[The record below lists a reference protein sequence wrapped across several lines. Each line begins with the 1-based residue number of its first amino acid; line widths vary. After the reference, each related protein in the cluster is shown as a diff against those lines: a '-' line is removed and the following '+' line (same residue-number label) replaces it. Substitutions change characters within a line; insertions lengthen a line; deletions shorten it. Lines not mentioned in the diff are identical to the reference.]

1 MLRFDSD
8 YMEGAHPSILQRLTE
23 INFNQNPGYGT
34 DAYCDSAK
42 AKIKAACAAPNAE
55 VHFLVGGTQT
65 NATVIGACLRS
76 YEGVL
81 CAETGHI
88 ACHEAGAVE
97 VTGRK
102 ALTLPHYLGKVA
114 AEDVKQYM
122 ETFYGDANHDHM
134 VFPGMLYISHPTEF
148 GTLYTKAE
156 LESLHELCA
165 AYHIPLYLDGARM
178 GYGLAAKGTD
188 VTLPVIAQNCDLF
201 YIGGTKV
208 GALFGEALVVT
219 NPALLH
225 HFFTVIKQRG
235 ALMAKG
241 WLLGLQ
247 FDTLFTDGLYEKIAA
262 HAIELAE
269 KLRNGF
275 AAKGCNFYIDSPT
288 NQQFL
293 IVEDTKLETLRQAG
307 ISFSFWEKYDAAHT
321 VVRFCTSWATE
332 EASIDTLLALL

>member
-8 YMEGAHPSILQRLTE
+8 YMEGAHPSIFQRLAD
-23 INFNQNPGYGT
+23 INLDQNSGYGT
-34 DAYCDSAK
+34 DHYCTSAK
-42 AKIKAACAAPNAE
+42 EKIKAACAAPNAE

-97 VTGRK
+97 LTGRK
-102 ALTLPHYLGKVA
+102 ALTLPQTLGKVSA
-114 AEDVKQYM
+114 ADVEKYLK
-122 ETFYGDANHDHM
+122 TFYGDENHDHM

-148 GTLYTKAE
+148 GTLYTKSE
-156 LESLHELCA
+156 LEALHDLCRQ
-165 AYHIPLYLDGARM
+165 YNIPLYLDGARM
-178 GYGLAAKGTD
+178 GYGLAARNTD
-188 VTLPVIAQNCDLF
+188 VTLPVIAENCDLF

-219 NPALLH
+219 NPALLP

-247 FDTLFTDGLYEKIAA
+247 FDTLFTDGLYEKLGA
-262 HAIELAE
+262 HAIALAE
-269 KLRNGF
+269 KLKAGF
-275 AAKGCNFYIDSPT
+275 LAKGCRFYIDSPT

-293 IVEDTKLETLRQAG
+293 IITDEQLKTLRAAD
-307 ISFSFWEKYDAAHT
+307 ISCSFWEKYDETHT
-321 VVRFCTSWATE
+321 VVRFCTSWATKE
-332 EASIDTLLALL
+332 ENIDHLLSLL

>member
-23 INFNQNPGYGT
+23 LNFQQNAGYGT
-34 DAYCDSAK
+34 DEICASAK
-42 AKIKAACAAPNAE
+42 AKIKAACQCPEAE

-76 YEGVL
+76 YEGAL

-97 VTGRK
+97 LTGRK
-102 ALTLPHYLGKVA
+102 ALTLPHHLGKVA
-114 AEDVKQYM
+114 AEDVKAYL

-156 LESLHELCA
+156 LEALHDLCA
-165 AYHIPLYLDGARM
+165 QYHIPLYLDGARM
-178 GYGLAAKGTD
+178 GYGLAAKNTD

-208 GALFGEALVVT
+208 GAFFGEALVVT
-219 NPALLH
+219 NPALLP

-235 ALMAKG
+235 ALLAKG
-241 WLLGLQ
+241 WLLGVQ

-262 HAIELAE
+262 HAIRLAE
-269 KLRNGF
+269 KLRKGF
-275 AAKGCNFYIDSPT
+275 AEKGCKFYIDSPT

-293 IVEDTKLETLRQAG
+293 IVEDEQLERLRQAD
-307 ISFSFWEKYDAAHT
+307 ISFSFWEKYDETHT

-332 EASIDTLLALL
+332 ESSIDTLLSLL

>member
-8 YMEGAHPSILQRLTE
+8 YMEGAHPSILQRLAD
-23 INFNQNPGYGT
+23 INLDQNAGYGT
-34 DAYCDSAK
+34 DGYCASAK
-42 AKIKAACAAPNAE
+42 EKIKAACEAPNAE

-76 YEGVL
+76 YEGAL

-97 VTGRK
+97 LTGHK
-102 ALTLPHYLGKVA
+102 ALTLPQTLGKVSA
-114 AEDVKQYM
+114 QDVEQYLK
-122 ETFYGDANHDHM
+122 TFYGDENHDHM

-156 LESLHELCA
+156 LEALHDLCQT
-165 AYHIPLYLDGARM
+165 YHIPLYLDGARM
-178 GYGLAAKGTD
+178 GYGLAARDTD
-188 VTLPVIAQNCDLF
+188 MTLPVIARNCDLF

-208 GALFGEALVVT
+208 GAMFGEALVVT
-219 NPALLH
+219 NPALLP

-247 FDTLFTDGLYEKIAA
+247 FDTLFTDGLYQKLGE
-262 HAIELAE
+262 HAIAMAE
-269 KLRNGF
+269 KLKAGF
-275 AAKGCNFYIDSPT
+275 LAKGCRFYIDSPT

-293 IVEDTKLETLRQAG
+293 IVTDQQLHTLREKD
-307 ISFSFWEKYDAAHT
+307 ISCSFWEKYDETHT
-321 VVRFCTSWATE
+321 VVRFCTSWATKE
-332 EASIDTLLALL
+332 ENVDYLLSLL

>member
-8 YMEGAHPSILQRLTE
+8 YMEGAHPSILQRLAD
-23 INFNQNPGYGT
+23 INLDQNSGYGT
-34 DAYCDSAK
+34 DHYCTSAK
-42 AKIKAACAAPNAE
+42 EKIKAACAAPNAE

-97 VTGRK
+97 LTGRK
-102 ALTLPHYLGKVA
+102 ALTLPQTLGKVSA
-114 AEDVKQYM
+114 ADVEKYLK
-122 ETFYGDANHDHM
+122 TFYGDENHDHM

-148 GTLYTKAE
+148 GTLYTKSE
-156 LESLHELCA
+156 LEALHDLCRQ
-165 AYHIPLYLDGARM
+165 YNIPLYLDGARM
-178 GYGLAAKGTD
+178 GYGLAARNTD
-188 VTLPVIAQNCDLF
+188 VTLPVIAENCDLF

-219 NPALLH
+219 NPALLP

-247 FDTLFTDGLYEKIAA
+247 FDTLFTDGLYEKLGA
-262 HAIELAE
+262 HAIALAE
-269 KLRNGF
+269 KLKAGF
-275 AAKGCNFYIDSPT
+275 LAKGCRFYIDSPT

-293 IVEDTKLETLRQAG
+293 IITDEQLKTLRAAD
-307 ISFSFWEKYDAAHT
+307 ISCSFWEKYDETHT
-321 VVRFCTSWATE
+321 VVRFCTSWATKE
-332 EASIDTLLALL
+332 ENIDHLLSLL